1 MSDVEALF
9 HQVFIWPSDCK
20 ALSLLWWPDRNLNNQ
35 PEEYQMMVRLFG
47 DTPSQAAQTL
57 HRREQQK
64 PTEDNKED
72 FDPLTLKLWSAVI
85 IIMQQLVH
93 QEGHLSLNLSWIN
106 QSAHLDQNRFNL
118 TLHQQ
123 AWWKKVQR
131 YRLINFTKFSSTISS
146 PHECEEGE
154 IYYLISYV

>member
-1 MSDVEALF
+1 MWKHCFTRYSSG
-9 HQVFIWPSDCK
+9 QVTAKFWVSCGDQTEISTINQK
-20 ALSLLWWPDRNLNNQ
+20 NTRWWFVCL
-35 PEEYQMMVRLFG
+35 E
-47 DTPSQAAQTL
+47 THPSQAAQTL

-64 PTEDNKED
+64 TTEDNKED
-72 FDPLTLKLWSAVI
+72 FDPLTLKLWSAII